1 MAYKLYLNKAMF
13 LKACI
18 EDYENITF
26 RGKKGKDK
34 LYKHRLQSNNK
45 YSNTGFSSTIIHAIM
60 WL

>member
-1 MAYKLYLNKAMF
+1 MVYKLYLNKAMF

-18 EDYENITF
+18 EDYENITL

-45 YSNTGFSSTIIHAIM
+45 
-60 WL
+60 